1 MYHWVF
7 TPWRRVIIPF
17 LGVAMILTAIA
28 TPLEA
33 EQYRLGYGDV
43 VKVTVYGHADLETL
57 ERVSGDGV
65 ILFPLLGQVYVAGL
79 TVPEVSARISALLAD
94 GFIVSP
100 QVSVFVVE
108 FRSQK
113 AVIMGEVGKPGL
125 YELKGRTTFLELV
138 SLAGGLT
145 RDAGDMAVIRR
156 RGVPEGSPD
165 TVITIDLYRII
176 EEGDTSTDAL
186 ILDGDSIYITKA
198 GLFYVTGEVKRPDAY
213 RFTEG
218 TTVIMAITMAGGFT
232 DKSASG
238 KIRIIRRIQGL
249 ESIIEGVPMDEPI
262 APDDVIVVPESFF

>member
-1 MYHWVF
+1 
-7 TPWRRVIIPF
+7 
-17 LGVAMILTAIA
+17 MILTAIA